1 MPPLPVPYKRAEQVA
16 ERLSEMFPELTFAP
30 TQFGSKGFWIT
41 VAKAGDGNGLLMA
54 TDQLDNGASGIKD
67 EGLRRILAFA
77 ENREYVEPAR
87 AVGKL
92 TYDDVMTTTSG
103 S

>member
-16 ERLSEMFPELTFAP
+16 ERLAEIFPDLSFTP
-30 TQFGSKGFWIT
+30 THFGAKGYWIT

-54 TDQLDNGASGIKD
+54 TDQLDNGASGIKE
-67 EGLRRILAFA
+67 EGLARIAAFR
-77 ENREYVEPAR
+77 ESREYVEPPR
-87 AVGKL
+87 PSNKL